1 MQHSLTVVHEL
12 HKRWKEIL
20 KSATGKESE
29 EYEWTK
35 SELLSGLRSIEWDL
49 QDLEE
54 TIRIVLSN
62 RAKFGLGDDELE
74 SRQHF
79 VESTH
84 KSISMIRAEIS
95 SAEPAEA
102 AASKGA
108 KKAAKKAGTERESLL
123 ASDSAAAGSSIAI
136 TVRARARPSTSVGA
150 CLTRPHPARSAR
162 ATAAQVD
169 KEAAA
174 DNSRFI
180 NDESQKQQTILAEQD
195 SQLDVISSTVG
206 RLKEIG
212 QDINSELK
220 VQDRLID
227 DISEQTDSAAG
238 QMRNSMRAL
247 TKLAK
252 DSDNS
257 KLCVIFV
264 LTLILIGLCYAIFS

>member
-136 TVRARARPSTSVGA
+136 TVRARARPSPSVGA